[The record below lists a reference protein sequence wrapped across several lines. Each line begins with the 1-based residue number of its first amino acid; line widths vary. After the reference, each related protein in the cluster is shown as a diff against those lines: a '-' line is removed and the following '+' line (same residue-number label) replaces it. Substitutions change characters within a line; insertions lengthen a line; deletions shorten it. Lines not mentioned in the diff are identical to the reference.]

1 MKEDRWFK
9 IEHGIIVVQTFT
21 CLLKARGP
29 AQALRRYE
37 GDEHELFFQKN
48 SETVLRRE
56 RPEASL
62 VAYKVEEP

>member
-37 GDEHELFFQKN
+37 GDEHELFFPCL
-48 SETVLRRE
+48 SG
-56 RPEASL
+56 
-62 VAYKVEEP
+62 